1 MKRSAAVQTEEN
13 DSSTETESS
22 LAHTPKRMS
31 DPKTEASPSEAVA
44 SEDVERQI
52 RAVTDPLTQQLAQF
66 CALMNE
72 LVDADTQRRHKETTS
87 SRATGSSTG
96 SMSRSDN

>member
-1 MKRSAAVQTEEN
+1 MKRSAAVQTEED
-13 DSSTETESS
+13 DSSTEIEIS
-22 LAHTPKRMS
+22 LSHTPRRMS
-31 DPKTEASPSEAVA
+31 DPKTEASSSEAVA

-66 CALMNE
+66 CALLKE
-72 LVDADTQRRHKETTS
+72 LGDAQTHRRHKETTS

-96 SMSRSDN
+96 NTSRSDN